1 MYLFWCGVVFGI
13 SVANLYQRIKVRKN
27 FFKSLYE
34 KIEKGE

>member
-13 SVANLYQRIKVRKN
+13 SAANLYQRIKAREDY
-27 FFKSLYE
+27 FKSLYE

>member
-13 SVANLYQRIKVRKN
+13 SVANLYQRIKTREDY
-27 FFKSLYE
+27 FKSLYE